1 MNSPAET
8 AGATTS
14 VFTFPTRTYR
24 IINTRR
30 TLAPVTIPKAY
41 STQPGRAYLRMSDL
55 YNDVYLSVRLPLS
68 TALPSDRYHLIWQ
81 GRVTWESDLL
91 TVGTPRDIVVPVPRR
106 EFIDNVGGNVQVTY
120 VITDTANIA
129 YTSQPL
135 TVTVDPY
142 PYTLVAPQI
151 HSKDVTVQYSGQSST
166 HIARVDVV
174 RFTTGERIWQSSWQ
188 PMFDQQNYWATF
200 TIPTNV
206 YNANIGN
213 SVFINYAIN
222 PAPANG
228 TTLMF
233 SRYLRVTL
241 R

>member
-1 MNSPAET
+1 MNQPADT
-8 AGATTS
+8 AGSTTS
-14 VFTFPTRTYR
+14 VFTFPIRTYR
-24 IINTRR
+24 IINARR

-41 STQPGRAYLRMSDL
+41 TKQPGHEFLRMSDL
-55 YNDVYLSVRLPLS
+55 YNDQALSVELPLS
-68 TALPSDRYHLIWQ
+68 TAQGSDRFQLIWQ
-81 GRVTWESDLL
+81 GRATWESEIQP
-91 TVGTPRDIVVPVPRR
+91 VGAPGIKVVRVPRR
-106 EFIDNVGGNVQVTY
+106 EFIDNVGLDVQVTY
-120 VITDTANIA
+120 VITDAAGIP
-129 YTSQPL
+129 YTSQRL

-151 HSKDVTVQYSGQSST
+151 HGKDITVQYTGQSGT

-174 RFTTGERIWQSSWQ
+174 RFTTDSRIWQSGWE

-200 TIPTNV
+200 TIPDNV

-222 PAPANG
+222 PAPANS